1 MALEAGR
8 HQFGTERGRIVL
20 RTFRDGL
27 GSQAGHDLTIEL
39 GRWSGEVTVTDEL
52 DPADLEVRIEMG
64 SLIVRA
70 GTGGIK
76 PLTDRDRREIAVTAR
91 RVLAADRHPEATF
104 SATKFAPADG
114 GGLISGSL
122 TLASVTRPV
131 QLQVSE
137 PEPGHYL
144 ATTSVRQ
151 SDHGI
156 KRYTAFLGALKVRD
170 DVDVEIDLDLREPA
184 GLEVQA

>member
-1 MALEAGR
+1 MALEPGR
-8 HQFGTERGRIVL
+8 HQVGTERGRIVL
-20 RTFRDGL
+20 RTFRDGMA
-27 GSQAGHDLTIEL
+27 SQAGHDLTIEV
-39 GRWSGEVTVTDEL
+39 GRWAGEFTVTDEL

-64 SLIVRA
+64 SLIVRE
-70 GTGGIK
+70 GTGGLK
-76 PLTDRDRREIAVTAR
+76 PLTDKDRREIAVTAR
-91 RVLAADRHPEATF
+91 RVLAADRHPDATF
-104 SATKFAPADG
+104 SATKFVPADG

-156 KRYTAFLGALKVRD
+156 KRYSAFLGALRVRD
-170 DVDVEIDLDLREPA
+170 DVSVEIDIDLREPA
-184 GLEVQA
+184 GPAARA